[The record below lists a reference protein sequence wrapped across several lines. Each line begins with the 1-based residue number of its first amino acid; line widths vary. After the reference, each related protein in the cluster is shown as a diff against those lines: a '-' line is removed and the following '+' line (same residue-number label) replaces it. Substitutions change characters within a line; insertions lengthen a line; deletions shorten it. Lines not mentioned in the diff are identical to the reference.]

1 MISAIFVLN
10 SRGDVLISRLFRDD
24 VSRGIADTFRL
35 HVINAKEVRSPIS
48 IMHGTSML
56 HVRSGDIYLLAATK
70 QNVDCALVFSLL
82 NQLVLIFR
90 SYFGGKFD
98 EYHIRKN
105 FVLIY
110 ELLDEVI
117 DYGHPQNSDIEALK
131 LYITQA
137 KNKNKLAAVAV
148 ADDEKI
154 RKITVQVTGAGPC
167 PWRQPGIKYRKNEL
181 FIDVIESVNLLISA
195 KGNVLNANVAGQVVM
210 KSFLSGMPECKF
222 GLNDKLLMAKEQ
234 RGKKAPGKKSNG
246 IELDDCTFHQCVKLG
261 KFDTDRTISFIPP
274 DGVFELM
281 KYRTSENPHL
291 PFRVLSAIN
300 EVGATRIEIKV
311 TVKAN
316 FSPKLFGQNVIVKI
330 PTPKNTATCTLRTTA
345 GKAYYKPEQEA
356 VIWKIKRFPGGAE
369 FGLSG
374 EMKLAQTVS
383 LEKKGWTNRPPIA
396 MQFQVPMFTS
406 SGFDV
411 RFLKV
416 YEKTPYPTVKWVRYV
431 TKAGSYEFR
440 I

>member
-24 VSRGIADTFRL
+24 VSRGVADTFRL
-35 HVINAKEVRSPIS
+35 QVINAKEVRSPIS
-48 IMHGTSML
+48 SISGTSLL

-98 EYHIRKN
+98 EDHIRKN

-137 KNKNKLAAVAV
+137 KNKNKLAAVAA
-148 ADDEKI
+148 ADDDKI

-195 KGNVLNANVAGQVVM
+195 KGNASAG
-210 KSFLSGMPECKF
+210 C
-222 GLNDKLLMAKEQ
+222 
-234 RGKKAPGKKSNG
+234 
-246 IELDDCTFHQCVKLG
+246 
-261 KFDTDRTISFIPP
+261 
-274 DGVFELM
+274 
-281 KYRTSENPHL
+281 
-291 PFRVLSAIN
+291 
-300 EVGATRIEIKV
+300 
-311 TVKAN
+311 
-316 FSPKLFGQNVIVKI
+316 
-330 PTPKNTATCTLRTTA
+330 
-345 GKAYYKPEQEA
+345 
-356 VIWKIKRFPGGAE
+356 
-369 FGLSG
+369 
-374 EMKLAQTVS
+374 
-383 LEKKGWTNRPPIA
+383 
-396 MQFQVPMFTS
+396 
-406 SGFDV
+406 
-411 RFLKV
+411 
-416 YEKTPYPTVKWVRYV
+416 
-431 TKAGSYEFR
+431 
-440 I
+440 

>member
-24 VSRGIADTFRL
+24 VSRNIADIFRL
-35 HVINAKEVRSPIS
+35 QAIAGGDARSPIS
-48 IMHGTSML
+48 ILNNTSLL
-56 HVRSGDIYLLAATK
+56 HVRQGDIFLLAATK
-70 QNVDCALVFSLL
+70 QNVDCTLVFSLL
-82 NQLVLIFR
+82 RQLLFIFR
-90 SYFGGKFD
+90 SYFGGKLD
-98 EYHIRKN
+98 EDHIRKN

-110 ELLDEVI
+110 ELLDEVV
-117 DYGHPQNSDIEALK
+117 DYGYPQNSDIEALK

-137 KNKNKLAAVAV
+137 KNKNKLGAVA
-148 ADDEKI
+148 AANDEKI

-181 FIDVIESVNLLISA
+181 FIDVVESVNLLISA
-195 KGNVLNANVAGQVVM
+195 KGNILNANVSGQVII
-210 KSFLSGMPECKF
+210 KSLLSGMPECKF
-222 GLNDKLLMAKEQ
+222 GLNDKLVMAK
-234 RGKKAPGKKSNG
+234 KAQHGNQGKKSNG
-246 IELDDCTFHQCVKLG
+246 VELDDCTFHQCVKLN
-261 KFDTDRTISFIPP
+261 KFESDRTISFIPP

-281 KYRTSENPHL
+281 KYRTTENPQL

-300 EVGATRIEIKV
+300 EVGSTRIEIKV

-316 FSPKLFGQNVIVKI
+316 FSPKLFGQNVVVRI
-330 PTPKNTATCTLRTTA
+330 PTPKNTATCRMRATA
-345 GKAYYKPEQEA
+345 GKAYYSPEHEA
-356 VIWKIKRFPGGAE
+356 VFWKIKRFIGGAE

-374 EMKLAQTVS
+374 EMKLAHTVS

-416 YEKTPYPTVKWVRYV
+416 YEKSSYHTVKWVRYV
-431 TKAGSYEFR
+431 TRAGSYEFR

>member
-1 MISAIFVLN
+1 VCVCVYVCDSFSP
-10 SRGDVLISRLFRDD
+10 SRGL
-24 VSRGIADTFRL
+24 ADTFRL
-35 HVINAKEVRSPIS
+35 QVINAKEVRSPIS
-48 IMHGTSML
+48 NFNGTSLL
-56 HVRSGDIYLLAATK
+56 HVRAGEIYLLAATK
-70 QNVDCALVFSLL
+70 QNVNCALVFSLL
-82 NQLVLIFR
+82 NQFVLIFQ
-90 SYFGGKFD
+90 SYFGGRLEED
-98 EYHIRKN
+98 RIRKN

-117 DYGHPQNSDIEALK
+117 DYGYPQNSDIEALK

-137 KNKNKLAAVAV
+137 KSKNKLAAVAA

-195 KGNVLNANVAGQVVM
+195 KGNVLNSDVSGQVVM

-222 GLNDKLLMAKEQ
+222 GLNDKLVLAKDRK
-234 RGKKAPGKKSNG
+234 RGGRLN
-246 IELDDCTFHQCVKLG
+246 IELDDCTFHQCVMLN
-261 KFDTDRTISFIPP
+261 KFETNRTISFIPP

-281 KYRTSENPHL
+281 KYRTTENIHL

-300 EVGATRIEIKV
+300 EVGSTRVEIKV
-311 TVKAN
+311 TVKSN
-316 FSPKLFGQNVIVKI
+316 FSANLFGQNVIVKI
-330 PTPKNTATCTLRTTA
+330 PTPKNTASCRLKVTA
-345 GKAYYKPEQEA
+345 GKALYRPEQEA
-356 VIWKIKRFPGGAE
+356 IIWRMKRFPGGSE

-383 LEKKGWTNRPPIA
+383 LEKKGWTNRPPISL
-396 MQFQVPMFTS
+396 QFHVPMFTS

-416 YEKTPYPTVKWVRYV
+416 YEKSQYQTVKWVRYL